1 MNAKEGKIM
10 IIKLLMGI
18 ALIIGAT
25 MLMPGSIF
33 YVLLGA
39 ETGRQTAGIIMF
51 LVGIGLCIW
60 YVSDVG

>member
-1 MNAKEGKIM
+1 M
-10 IIKLLMGI
+10 IIKLIMGI

-33 YVLLGA
+33 YVLLGG
-39 ETGRQTAGIIMF
+39 ETGRQIAGIIMF